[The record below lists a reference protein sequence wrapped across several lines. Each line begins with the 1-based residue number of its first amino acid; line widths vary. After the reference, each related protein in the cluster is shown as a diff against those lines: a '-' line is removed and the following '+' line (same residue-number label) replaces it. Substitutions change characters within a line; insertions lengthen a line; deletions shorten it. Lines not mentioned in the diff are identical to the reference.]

1 MTAFEAFYFGSWQ
14 AVELMRVEDGAIS
27 LHLAESEYVIEEKSP
42 IPNLRIRPRKATLS
56 DCTCFLRP
64 GTEISVVST
73 FQDSESSDEENLQMV
88 SYNFSN

>member
-1 MTAFEAFYFGSWQ
+1 
-14 AVELMRVEDGAIS
+14 MRIEDGTVA

-64 GTEISVVST
+64 GTEITVFWT
-73 FQDSESSDEENLQMV
+73 LQQSESSDEENREPV
-88 SYNFSN
+88 SFYFFN